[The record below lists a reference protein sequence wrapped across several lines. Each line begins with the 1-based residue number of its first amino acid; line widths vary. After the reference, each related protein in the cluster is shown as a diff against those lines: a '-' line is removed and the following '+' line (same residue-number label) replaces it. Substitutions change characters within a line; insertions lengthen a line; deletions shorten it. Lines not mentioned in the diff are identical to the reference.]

1 MANGEYEIPLFATHY
16 HLSTTHLPPS
26 LSVASLP
33 QAPVTALDLEHAEGG
48 QIEPQMVGWRH
59 VDDAAGADEI
69 FRLLDLVAHLG
80 LVEAAGAFCGLHEDH
95 QAVIS
100 VAPEG
105 RDRLAGLL
113 LVSPG
118 ICNDNRFLRVA
129 VRELLGHQQRRGRQ
143 PHAVGGGA
151 GKVDELLRGD
161 AVALIERQRDAE
173 LPVIAGHNRR
183 PLAEAR
189 IYHGL
194 HASPAPD
201 VCELPGHVALAPSV
215 C

>member
-1 MANGEYEIPLFATHY
+1 
-16 HLSTTHLPPS
+16 
-26 LSVASLP
+26 
-33 QAPVTALDLEHAEGG
+33 
-48 QIEPQMVGWRH
+48 MVGWRH

-80 LVEAAGAFCGLHEDH
+80 LVEAAGAFRGLHEDH
-95 QAVIS
+95 QAIIS

-129 VRELLGHQQRRGRQ
+129 VRKLLGHQQRRGRQ

-194 HASPAPD
+194 HASLALD
-201 VCELPGHVALAPSV
+201 VGELRGHVAVARSV
-215 C
+215 GFLVRDGDAGLGRNRHALVAH